1 MKQTAVEYLFEKLWD
16 TPKDKFAWRYSLIKA
31 KNIEESNLL
40 RYGAKCFTNGLLVGL
55 SSGITG
61 IIGLLILKFI

>member
-31 KNIEESNLL
+31 KNIEEYNLL
-40 RYGAKCFTNGLLVGL
+40 RYGSKCFTNGMVVGL
-55 SSGITG
+55 SSA
-61 IIGLLILKFI
+61 IIGLLISNFI

>member
-16 TPKDKFAWRYSLIKA
+16 APKDKFAWRYSLAKA

-40 RYGAKCFTNGLLVGL
+40 LYGAKCFTNGLVVGI
-55 SSGITG
+55 SSGIIG
-61 IIGLLILKFI
+61 ILISKFI